1 MTITQDL
8 FAPLVAVVGTT
19 GTQGGSVVRA
29 LAESNIAYRIRGFTR
44 DAAKRSAQELAK
56 LGVAIVE
63 VFSVVENK
71 DAVYKAF
78 VGADFAFLVTN
89 FWEHVDMDRLRH
101 GASWTSRWRLR
112 HRVVRPSATKLSGGK
127 YPHVWHFDG
136 KAAVTEYGRQ
146 AGVPFVDIQAGAYG
160 SNYLTPRFAP
170 AKQADGSFLLAR
182 PVKPTTAMPFIDA
195 EHDYGIFVRHVL
207 EMPVFPN
214 GSELLAYGENITM
227 EDLTAQWSQAT
238 GKKIVYQQI
247 PEETLRQD
255 LQSAGLPLHIVLD
268 LTEVLLVFD

>member
-78 VGADFAFLVTN
+78 VGADFAFVSAN
-89 FWEHVDMDRLRH
+89 S
-101 GASWTSRWRLR
+101 GAN
-112 HRVVRPSATKLSGGK
+112 AE
-127 YPHVWHFDG
+127 
-136 KAAVTEYGRQ
+136 AA
-146 AGVPFVDIQAGAYG
+146 
-160 SNYLTPRFAP
+160 LM
-170 AKQADGSFLLAR
+170 
-182 PVKPTTAMPFIDA
+182 TTI
-195 EHDYGIFVRHVL
+195 
-207 EMPVFPN
+207 
-214 GSELLAYGENITM
+214 
-227 EDLTAQWSQAT
+227 
-238 GKKIVYQQI
+238 
-247 PEETLRQD
+247 
-255 LQSAGLPLHIVLD
+255 LH
-268 LTEVLLVFD
+268 

>member
-1 MTITQDL
+1 LDEYVSLTPTLQEGKLLI
-8 FAPLVAVVGTT
+8 
-19 GTQGGSVVRA
+19 
-29 LAESNIAYRIRGFTR
+29 
-44 DAAKRSAQELAK
+44 DAAKAG
-56 LGVAIVE
+56 GVSGIVW
-63 VFSVVENK
+63 S
-71 DAVYKAF
+71 
-78 VGADFAFLVTN
+78 GL
-89 FWEHVDMDRLRH
+89 
-101 GASWTSRWRLR
+101 
-112 HRVVRPSATKLSGGK
+112 PSATKLSGGK

-146 AGVPFVDIQAGAYG
+146 AGVPFVDVQAGAFG

-227 EDLTAQWSQAT
+227 EDLTAQWSQGA
-238 GKKIVYQQI
+238 
-247 PEETLRQD
+247 
-255 LQSAGLPLHIVLD
+255 
-268 LTEVLLVFD
+268 